1 MDDDDD
7 GDDDDDDCY
16 LFVGSVCAERERE
29 RERANV
35 DSSNLF
41 YKDCDTRDLL
51 CETTSMCGVQVIYSE
66 YKY

>member
-29 RERANV
+29 RANV

-41 YKDCDTRDLL
+41 YKNCDTRDLL